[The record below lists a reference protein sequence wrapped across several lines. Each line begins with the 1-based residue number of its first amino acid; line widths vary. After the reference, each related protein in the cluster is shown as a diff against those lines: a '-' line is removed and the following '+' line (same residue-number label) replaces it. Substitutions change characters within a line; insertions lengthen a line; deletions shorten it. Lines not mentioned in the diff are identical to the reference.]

1 LKTRYINAVKLSVA
15 VAFSVYM
22 LT

>member
-1 LKTRYINAVKLSVA
+1 LKTRYINVVKLSVA